1 MAKLRAAKSFLC
13 QFHPNSF
20 RPCNAILIP
29 GTLETN
35 GTVNWNVCLYYS
47 GMTTTTPWEK
57 IYNIGT
63 LSNFLYVWWWPW
75 DDTVHKIAANA
86 SGKLPQ
92 GPVVI
97 PGHSLESQMTVR
109 SSLLARS
116 YTQIR
121 KTHTHTQTRL
131 LRSGSRL
138 VHQPVSLYPP
148 LCSWWCVWIRTEALE
163 LITRTATTLTT
174 TMMMTMKIP
183 QLGVQ
188 TLDRYPSQI
197 ATSVVCDFCAD
208 P

>member
-1 MAKLRAAKSFLC
+1 MSVYTTVEWQQQPPEKKYIILAHYLISCMSGDDRGMTLFIKSLPTPLGSFLKDSWWSLDTALRAK
-13 QFHPNSF
+13 
-20 RPCNAILIP
+20 
-29 GTLETN
+29 
-35 GTVNWNVCLYYS
+35 
-47 GMTTTTPWEK
+47 
-57 IYNIGT
+57 
-63 LSNFLYVWWWPW
+63 WP
-75 DDTVHKIAANA
+75 
-86 SGKLPQ
+86 
-92 GPVVI
+92 
-97 PGHSLESQMTVR
+97 
-109 SSLLARS
+109 RS

-174 TMMMTMKIP
+174 TMMMTMKIL